1 MVDGGSTTAICRCAC
16 VPSRPVNPDDFFE
29 EIESISP
36 WTNNATTTTKLR
48 RQLLN
53 ELRAGPVAGVDD
65 LNAAI
70 ALTHLV

>member
-1 MVDGGSTTAICRCAC
+1 
-16 VPSRPVNPDDFFE
+16 VNPDDFFE